1 MENSMFKKLLVPLD
15 HSPLAEQA
23 LGPAAEI
30 ARASQAEID
39 VVMVHQPT
47 PFAGFAD
54 APWSSEQAIAEEYY
68 LESIA
73 GELETGASVSATHSL
88 LHGNVLEI
96 IDKRAHDVG
105 ADLIVMTSH
114 GRTGLS
120 RAWLGSVAD
129 AVLRRSTIPVLMLRP
144 VETKVDR
151 LAAHHLFRRILV
163 PLDGSALSKAILSS
177 ASDLASC
184 GKSRVV
190 LLRVVQPV
198 PLVMPNTG
206 APFVYSTA
214 MEDEVATTSLKDEA
228 IKELG
233 EVKRTLEK
241 QGLTDIESHVIVARH
256 IAPAIIDYARDHGVD
271 AIAMST
277 QGRGAS
283 RLLVGSVA
291 DKVLRSSGL
300 PILLLRPVS
309 SSVESDF
316 VVLESIT
323 EQLPALAH
331 V

>member
-1 MENSMFKKLLVPLD
+1 MFKKLLVPLD

-30 ARASQAEID
+30 ARASHAEID
-39 VVMVHQPT
+39 LVMVHQPT

-54 APWSSEQAIAEEYY
+54 APWSSKQAIAEEYY

-73 GELETGASVSATHSL
+73 GELASGASISATHAL
-88 LHGNVLEI
+88 LHGNVLEMI
-96 IDKRAHDVG
+96 NERAHDVG

-114 GRTGLS
+114 GRTGFS

-151 LAAHHLFRRILV
+151 LGAHHLFHRILV
-163 PLDGSALSKAILSS
+163 PLDGSALATGILSS
-177 ASDLASC
+177 ASDLANC

-198 PLVMPNTG
+198 PLAMPNTG

-214 MEDEVATTSLKDEA
+214 MEDEVATTSLKDDA

-300 PILLLRPVS
+300 PILLRRPVS

-331 V
+331 A